1 MNQRNKKQNYFFQN
15 ALSWSRIK
23 SGNKQKSSGSLSH
36 LPAIQIGSCF
46 DALATNPSFIYKGM
60 LFNESENVWEAL
72 DTEIYDLCK
81 NMYESLCN
89 YPLWIAL
96 LKQKHSFQEEGFG
109 SYEVNGKTIK
119 TKCKLDVYV
128 EGVAIIDLK
137 TTKEVTEEKFLES
150 MIKSEYDKQGVW
162 YLEHYPNVNTFVCI
176 GVSKTYPHNVFTYKF
191 HRNSEVYLSVKAK
204 IDKKV
209 AKLQNLE
216 MYEI

>member
-1 MNQRNKKQNYFFQN
+1 MTNKKQNYFFQN

-23 SGNKQKSSGSLSH
+23 SGNKQKTNGSLSH

-60 LFNESENVWEAL
+60 MFNESENVWEAL
-72 DTEIYDLCK
+72 DPKVLELCK
-81 NMYESLCN
+81 NMYDSLCN

-109 SYEVNGKTIK
+109 SYVVNGMTIK

-137 TTKEVTEEKFLES
+137 TTKEVTEEAFL
-150 MIKSEYDKQGVW
+150 KSIIYCFAS
-162 YLEHYPNVNTFVCI
+162 L
-176 GVSKTYPHNVFTYKF
+176 
-191 HRNSEVYLSVKAK
+191 
-204 IDKKV
+204 KV
-209 AKLQNLE
+209 GK
-216 MYEI
+216 